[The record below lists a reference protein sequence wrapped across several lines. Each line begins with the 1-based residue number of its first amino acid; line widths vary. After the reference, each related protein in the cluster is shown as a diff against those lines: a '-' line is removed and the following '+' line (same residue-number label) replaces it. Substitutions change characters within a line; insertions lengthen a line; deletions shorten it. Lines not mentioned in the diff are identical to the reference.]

1 MGACTPATRS
11 LIGRDKH
18 EKASQGVH
26 QGSWSKDATRRYS
39 GRAVGQ
45 QRVNRDEM
53 EQGRRQGNKRILS
66 PSLGGSPSSTVGASM
81 AGRPARRCGR
91 NSQRQARLT

>member
-1 MGACTPATRS
+1 
-11 LIGRDKH
+11 
-18 EKASQGVH
+18 
-26 QGSWSKDATRRYS
+26 
-39 GRAVGQ
+39 VGQ

-91 NSQRQARLT
+91 NSQRQARLTGW